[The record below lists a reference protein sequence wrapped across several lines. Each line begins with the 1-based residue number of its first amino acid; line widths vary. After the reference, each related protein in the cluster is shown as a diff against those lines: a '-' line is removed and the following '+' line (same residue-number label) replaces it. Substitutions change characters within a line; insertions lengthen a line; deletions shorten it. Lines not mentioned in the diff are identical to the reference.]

1 MEFSLWK
8 WVMPKI
14 LLTEI
19 LSLSSLT
26 GSSNQGCLIVLEA
39 DRLRGGLVD
48 IIILQSLLVQEH
60 SLNALLRL

>member
-26 GSSNQGCLIVLEA
+26 GSSSQGCLIVLEA